1 MGYFKTMLTQ
11 EPNGV
16 KFEERGL
23 TEENPVKYHRK
34 TFYEDAVIR
43 MHYHSSLEIN
53 FCKNVEGYLIADEH
67 KIILN
72 NCSFILLQPNFL
84 HSYNISGN
92 GGEIKVWHIGLNLL
106 SFLNGRNIES
116 YLKRNQQLVIAK
128 SRHKK
133 STEDLLD
140 SLLTGNEFLFAS
152 TLLMLFDEILESG
165 NERFPRYQTDP
176 FLQKIISY
184 SEMNFHSRISL
195 DDAASA
201 VNLSRYHFCRKFK
214 TRTGSTF
221 NEYINN
227 LRMEHS
233 LVCLDKGMSVS
244 ETAEESGSEDVSY
257 FIKRF
262 RKMYGIT
269 PGSYSADSAYL
280 IKS

>member
-1 MGYFKTMLTQ
+1 MLTQ
-11 EPNGV
+11 EPIGV

-23 TEENPVKYHRK
+23 SEIKPIKFHQK
-34 TFYEDAVIR
+34 TFHEDAVIR

-53 FCKNVEGYLIADEH
+53 LCKNVEGYLIADGH

-72 NCSFILLQPNFL
+72 NCSFILLQPNVL

-92 GGEIKVWHIGLNLL
+92 GGEIKVWHIGLNFL
-106 SFLNGRNIES
+106 SFLNGRNIKNF
-116 YLKRNQQLVIAK
+116 LKRNQQPVIVK

-140 SLLTGNEFLFAS
+140 FLLTEKSFLQAS
-152 TLLMLFDEILESG
+152 VLLKLFDEILESD
-165 NERFPRYQTDP
+165 NKQTSLYRTDP

-221 NEYINN
+221 NEFINN
-227 LRMEHS
+227 LRMENS
-233 LVCLDKGMSVS
+233 LLCLNKGMSVS
-244 ETAEESGSEDVSY
+244 QAAVE
-257 FIKRF
+257 
-262 RKMYGIT
+262 
-269 PGSYSADSAYL
+269 
-280 IKS
+280 